1 MFFHDLLLYDV
12 GPRLVA
18 DVCFSLGNF
27 NRWKRHH
34 LSAGEL
40 QSDRVPPVD
49 AGFALLDRAAP
60 RTQIQKLET
69 FFLVENFEGWVK
81 LRIAVL

>member
-1 MFFHDLLLYDV
+1 
-12 GPRLVA
+12 
-18 DVCFSLGNF
+18 VCFSLGNF

-60 RTQIQKLET
+60 RTQIQQLEKV
-69 FFLVENFEGWVK
+69 FFGGEFEGWVK
-81 LRIAVL
+81 FRIAVL